1 MQVRRENNCERQR
14 QCERTERQRE
24 KERALETKTKHKHTH
39 KPIHAP
45 GAHKIDDER
54 RRTVTATAT
63 NTYSRTAKAH
73 KLKRKHHPRETIL
86 SLSFVVWVCVSRVFP
101 SIFFFCLFRAFNH
114 ANSSSNRDK
123 NWQGKQK
130 IENTH

>member
-24 KERALETKTKHKHTH
+24 KERALETKTKQKYTH

-45 GAHKIDDER
+45 GAHKIDDKR

-63 NTYSRTAKAH
+63 NTYSQQN
-73 KLKRKHHPRETIL
+73 REGTQT
-86 SLSFVVWVCVSRVFP
+86 
-101 SIFFFCLFRAFNH
+101 
-114 ANSSSNRDK
+114 K
-123 NWQGKQK
+123 
-130 IENTH
+130 T